1 MKNQKNIAF
10 ANDPDL
16 VNSLIAIR
24 RAAKRAA
31 QVAVSTN
38 TELVVLRNGRSVRVK
53 PSGTQLPG

>member
-1 MKNQKNIAF
+1 MNQKNIEL

-16 VNSLIAIR
+16 ASSLFAIR

-38 TELVVLRNGRSVRVK
+38 TELVILRNGHSVRVK
-53 PSGTQLPG
+53 PKGSQFPI